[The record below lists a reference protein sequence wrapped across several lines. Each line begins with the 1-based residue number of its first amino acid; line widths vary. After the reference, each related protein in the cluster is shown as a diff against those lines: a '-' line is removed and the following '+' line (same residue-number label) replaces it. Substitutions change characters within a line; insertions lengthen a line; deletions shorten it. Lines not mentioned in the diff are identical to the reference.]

1 LLDKGLA
8 RAFLRFAETRGL
20 VAAVRGP

>member
-8 RAFLRFAETRGL
+8 RAFLIFAETRGL

>member
-8 RAFLRFAETRGL
+8 RAFLIFAETSRL
-20 VAAVRGP
+20 VEAVRGP